1 MSLVIDLH
9 LHTRRHSACSAIDE
23 SLLIDRAVQAG
34 LDGLVLTEHH
44 YQWTRAELVALVAQ
58 SAHPGFL
65 LLAGFEYSSS
75 HGDMLIYGLE
85 PEAAKSFTPGHP
97 PEVMLARAQSMGAVC
112 IAAHPTRAAIP
123 FDERIV
129 DMPFEA
135 LEVKSVNL
143 APHEQRL
150 AQKLADDLGR
160 RATAASDAHRLPD
173 VGAYATEFLE
183 PVQTIEDL
191 RNSLQRGTFRPC
203 VRAGQGN

>member
-23 SLLIDRAVQAG
+23 ALLIDRAVQAG

-44 YQWTRAELVALVAQ
+44 YQWTRAELDALSAQ
-58 SAHPGFL
+58 STHPGFL

-75 HGDMLIYGLE
+75 CGDMLIYGLE
-85 PEAAKSFTPGHP
+85 PEAVKDFVPGQA
-97 PEVMLARAQSMGAVC
+97 PEVMLARAQSMGAAC

-123 FDERIV
+123 FDEGIV

-135 LEVKSVNL
+135 LEVQSVNL

-160 RATAASDAHRLPD
+160 RATASSDAHRLSD

-183 PVQTIEDL
+183 PIQSIEDL
-191 RNSLQRGTFRPC
+191 RNSLLRGTFRPC
-203 VRAGQGN
+203 ARAGQGK